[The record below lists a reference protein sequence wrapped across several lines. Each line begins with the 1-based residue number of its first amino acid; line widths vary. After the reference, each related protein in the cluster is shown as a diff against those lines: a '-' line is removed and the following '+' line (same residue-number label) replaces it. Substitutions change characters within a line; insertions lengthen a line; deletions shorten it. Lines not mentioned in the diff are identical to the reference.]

1 MKKRLMCVV
10 AHPDDECFGF
20 GGALA
25 LAAQQQ
31 VETYVVCLTDG
42 QAATNRGS
50 ATTSEELGQ
59 IRRAEFAA
67 SCNILGVSQHEL
79 LDYQDGKL
87 EFASFSEIA
96 AKLVERIRAWQ
107 PQVVVTFGLDGG
119 LNTHA
124 DHTMVAC
131 CTSAGFHWSG
141 HQKRYPETLTAYAPQ
156 KLYHL
161 STDFVLPD
169 RGPLL
174 PSPWSLRLD
183 IRPVQQIKLK
193 AFQQHTSQIA
203 IFDHIQ
209 PFWEKHG
216 GEEYYVLAGAPAP
229 SKVGIEQGMFD
240 GVDFS

>member
-1 MKKRLMCVV
+1 MCVV

-87 EFASFSEIA
+87 EFASFS
-96 AKLVERIRAWQ
+96 
-107 PQVVVTFGLDGG
+107 
-119 LNTHA
+119 
-124 DHTMVAC
+124 
-131 CTSAGFHWSG
+131 
-141 HQKRYPETLTAYAPQ
+141 
-156 KLYHL
+156 
-161 STDFVLPD
+161 
-169 RGPLL
+169 
-174 PSPWSLRLD
+174 
-183 IRPVQQIKLK
+183 
-193 AFQQHTSQIA
+193 
-203 IFDHIQ
+203 
-209 PFWEKHG
+209 
-216 GEEYYVLAGAPAP
+216 
-229 SKVGIEQGMFD
+229 
-240 GVDFS
+240 